1 MIRKAQIKFICI
13 IMSLMLGVCLLLF
26 GASYLSLQNNSE
38 RNIKSTLDRIE
49 THYLAT
55 AELNIPNCFITELTR
70 TEFNEFVVKNVI
82 TNQSTV
88 TEKQMQ
94 IIINKSLEN
103 PFTSGS
109 VDNVYYKVFFDGNRL
124 IISGS
129 DVTEFLQIFE
139 SNVTNILVTL
149 IIAYVLLFIFVYIL
163 SLSVFDPIKE
173 TLFKQKQFISNASHE
188 LKTPLTII
196 SANAE
201 VLKQNG
207 DNQWIDNIT
216 SQTERL
222 NLLVNDMLSLAKI
235 DEAKEQLS
243 ILNFNL
249 SEVVTNEALAF
260 DALAFEKGK
269 NLSLFI
275 QPNLQYKGDIKS
287 VKNIVNILLDNAVK
301 HANTGG
307 EIALYL
313 KKDGNKTSLVVFNTG
328 SDIPNSDSQKVF
340 ERFYRSDQSRSRE
353 SGGSGLGLSI
363 AKGIADNNKWK
374 ITATSKYQESMTI
387 TLIL

>member
-1 MIRKAQIKFICI
+1 MIRKAQRKFIFI

-26 GASYLSLQNNSE
+26 SVSYLSLQNNSE

-55 AELNIPNCFITELTR
+55 GELNLTNCFITELMR
-70 TEFNEFVVKNVI
+70 TEFNEFVVKSVI

-94 IIINKSLEN
+94 TIINKSLEN

-129 DVTEFLQIFE
+129 DVSEFLQIFE

-149 IIAYVLLFIFVYIL
+149 IISYVLLFIFVYIL

-313 KKDGNKTSLVVFNTG
+313 KKDGNKISLVVFNTG
-328 SDIPNSDSQKVF
+328 SNIPDSDSQKVF

-374 ITATSKYQESMTI
+374 ITANSKYQESMTI

>member
-1 MIRKAQIKFICI
+1 M
-13 IMSLMLGVCLLLF
+13 
-26 GASYLSLQNNSE
+26 
-38 RNIKSTLDRIE
+38 
-49 THYLAT
+49 
-55 AELNIPNCFITELTR
+55 
-70 TEFNEFVVKNVI
+70 
-82 TNQSTV
+82 
-88 TEKQMQ
+88 
-94 IIINKSLEN
+94 
-103 PFTSGS
+103 
-109 VDNVYYKVFFDGNRL
+109 FFDGNRL

>member
-1 MIRKAQIKFICI
+1 
-13 IMSLMLGVCLLLF
+13 MLGVCLLLF

-55 AELNIPNCFITELTR
+55 AQLNIPNCFITELTR

-173 TLFKQKQFISNASHE
+173 TLFNQKQFISNASHE

>member
-1 MIRKAQIKFICI
+1 
-13 IMSLMLGVCLLLF
+13 MLGVCLLLF

-55 AELNIPNCFITELTR
+55 AQLNIPNCFITELTR

>member
-1 MIRKAQIKFICI
+1 MIKKAQIKFICI
-13 IMSLMLGVCLLLF
+13 IMSLMLGVFLLLF
-26 GASYLSLQNNSE
+26 GASYLSLQNISDN
-38 RNIKSTLDRIE
+38 NIKNTLIRIE
-49 THYLAT
+49 SDYLT
-55 AELNIPNCFITELTR
+55 KGELKTPNSCVIELARDESNQFIIKNHASNQTSITER
-70 TEFNEFVVKNVI
+70 
-82 TNQSTV
+82 
-88 TEKQMQ
+88 QMQ
-94 IIINKSLEN
+94 IAIDRAKEN
-103 PFTSGS
+103 PFNSGFI
-109 VDNVYYKVFFDGNRL
+109 DNVYYKVSFETNRL
-124 IISGS
+124 VISATDAS
-129 DVTEFLQIFE
+129 EFIRVFK
-139 SNVTNILVTL
+139 SNVSNVL
-149 IIAYVLLFIFVYIL
+149 IVLSIIFFLLFIFVYIL
-163 SLSVFDPIKE
+163 SFSVFDPIKE
-173 TLFKQKQFISNASHE
+173 TFFKQKQFISNASHE

-201 VLKQNG
+201 VLKQN
-207 DNQWIDNIT
+207 DKNPWIENIA

-235 DEAKEQLS
+235 DEAREQLS

-269 NLSLFI
+269 NLNLFI

-301 HANTGG
+301 HANIGG
-307 EIALYL
+307 EISLYL
-313 KKDGNKTSLVVFNTG
+313 KKENNKTSLIVYNTG
-328 SDIPNSDSQKVF
+328 SNVPDSDSQKIF

-374 ITATSKYQESMTI
+374 ITANSKFQQSMTI

>member
-1 MIRKAQIKFICI
+1 MIRKAQTKFILI
-13 IMSLMLGVCLLLF
+13 IMSLMLGVFLLLF
-26 GASYLSLQNNSE
+26 GVSYFSLQNLND
-38 RNIKSTLDRIE
+38 RNIKNTLDRIE
-49 THYLAT
+49 THYVANG
-55 AELNIPNCFITELTR
+55 ELTIPNSLVIVLTRDESNQFSNKSILTNTTTITER
-70 TEFNEFVVKNVI
+70 QIQMVIDNASGNSFN
-82 TNQSTV
+82 
-88 TEKQMQ
+88 
-94 IIINKSLEN
+94 
-103 PFTSGS
+103 SGS
-109 VDNVYYKVFFDGNRL
+109 VENVYYKVYFDGNRFIISATDANEFLHVFKSNVSNFLILL
-124 IISGS
+124 IIIY
-129 DVTEFLQIFE
+129 L
-139 SNVTNILVTL
+139 
-149 IIAYVLLFIFVYIL
+149 LLFIFVYIL

-173 TLFKQKQFISNASHE
+173 TFFKQKQFISNASHE

-207 DNQWIDNIT
+207 ENQWIDNIS

-222 NLLVNDMLSLAKI
+222 NILVNDMLSLAKI

-269 NLSLFI
+269 TLNLFI

-307 EIALYL
+307 EITLQL
-313 KKDGNKTSLVVFNTG
+313 KKESSKITLTVFNTG
-328 SDIPNSDSQKVF
+328 SNIPNADSQKIF

-374 ITATSKYQESMTI
+374 ITASSKYQESMTI
-387 TLIL
+387 TIIL

>member
-1 MIRKAQIKFICI
+1 M
-13 IMSLMLGVCLLLF
+13 
-26 GASYLSLQNNSE
+26 
-38 RNIKSTLDRIE
+38 
-49 THYLAT
+49 
-55 AELNIPNCFITELTR
+55 
-70 TEFNEFVVKNVI
+70 
-82 TNQSTV
+82 
-88 TEKQMQ
+88 
-94 IIINKSLEN
+94 
-103 PFTSGS
+103 
-109 VDNVYYKVFFDGNRL
+109 
-124 IISGS
+124 
-129 DVTEFLQIFE
+129 
-139 SNVTNILVTL
+139 
-149 IIAYVLLFIFVYIL
+149 LFIFVYIL